1 MENDFFYSYTARKK
15 VLVSNDFREMLIRQ
29 DTTLIEQRLISC
41 ILSSLKDIQAEF
53 IRVKMP
59 LSNLHQTQ
67 NLDSNYL
74 KKIKDQGNVNFHFP
88 IGEINPGRKMKN
100 ATIKHA
106 LVNMSNINWLQV
118 RDDRIKGFKAIPFIL
133 EPRWNC
139 SNIYFKMDKE
149 VLKHLVNMSQY
160 YSLMWDLPY
169 KVSSS
174 NTIKFL
180 LWMLKFQKRGSAIRN
195 FKQLL
200 KELYIPKNKYVARS
214 HFERDFLINVKA
226 DLEAFNDYCF
236 DFIYKDGNY
245 TFFIKSNANFKMNK
259 ESLTMLDDIRI
270 KRSVKYLTKTRDLN
284 EINDRSLVSLFNIK
298 GYYML
303 TNKLKCKINPIFRG
317 DEYIKAVFIHLEK
330 TT

>member
-1 MENDFFYSYTARKK
+1 M
-15 VLVSNDFREMLIRQ
+15 
-29 DTTLIEQRLISC
+29 
-41 ILSSLKDIQAEF
+41 
-53 IRVKMP
+53 
-59 LSNLHQTQ
+59 
-67 NLDSNYL
+67 
-74 KKIKDQGNVNFHFP
+74 
-88 IGEINPGRKMKN
+88 
-100 ATIKHA
+100 
-106 LVNMSNINWLQV
+106 
-118 RDDRIKGFKAIPFIL
+118 DRA
-133 EPRWNC
+133 
-139 SNIYFKMDKE
+139 

-180 LWMLKFQKRGSAIRN
+180 LWMLKFQKRGSAIRD
-195 FKQLL
+195 FQQLL

-236 DFIYKDGNY
+236 DFIYKD
-245 TFFIKSNANFKMNK
+245 
-259 ESLTMLDDIRI
+259 DIRI

-284 EINDRSLVSLFNIK
+284 EMNVRSLVTLYNIK
-298 GYYML
+298 GYETL
-303 TNKLKCKINPIFRG
+303 TNKLKCKIDPIFKG